1 MFRELIRRAGRVL
14 RDPGTRKAD
23 PVALEIEE
31 AIDTIERGILQIRRE
46 MGLLEP
52 G

>member
-1 MFRELIRRAGRVL
+1 MFEELTRRAGRVL
-14 RDPGTRKAD
+14 RDLGTRKPD
-23 PVALEIEE
+23 RVGREIEE
-31 AIDTIERGILQIRRE
+31 AIASIERGILQIRRD